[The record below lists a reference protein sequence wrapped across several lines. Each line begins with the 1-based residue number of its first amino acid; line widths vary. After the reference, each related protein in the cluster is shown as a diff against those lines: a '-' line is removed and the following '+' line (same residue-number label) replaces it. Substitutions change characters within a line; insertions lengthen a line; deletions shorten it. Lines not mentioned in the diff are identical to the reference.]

1 MMVMMMMMISYQLT
15 VNILTFKFENN
26 NDFSL
31 FHLNIA
37 SLSKHKE
44 ELETTLTMLNF
55 KFDVIGISE
64 TKIKKN
70 SAPIYDVSLKGY
82 NFYSTPTES
91 ERGGVSLFIA
101 DNHKCKPRK
110 DLDSLTYKSNE
121 VESVF
126 IEIVTPKK
134 NNIFIG
140 CIYRH
145 PSMEL

>member
-1 MMVMMMMMISYQLT
+1 
-15 VNILTFKFENN
+15 
-26 NDFSL
+26 
-31 FHLNIA
+31 
-37 SLSKHKE
+37 
-44 ELETTLTMLNF
+44 MLNF

-82 NFYSTPTES
+82 NFYSTPTET
-91 ERGGVSLFIA
+91 ERGGVSLCIA

-126 IEIVTPKK
+126 IKIVTPKK
-134 NNIFIG
+134 NNIIIG

-145 PSMEL
+145 PSMELQEFNDNYLNPLLDKITEENKKNIPSGWFQCRLNENG